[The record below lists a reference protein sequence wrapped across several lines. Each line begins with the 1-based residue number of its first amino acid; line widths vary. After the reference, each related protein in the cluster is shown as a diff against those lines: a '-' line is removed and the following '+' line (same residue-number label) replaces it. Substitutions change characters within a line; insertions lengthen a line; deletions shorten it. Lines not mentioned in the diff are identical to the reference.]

1 MRVTEKGVSAKN
13 ANQVEVPE
21 KNILT
26 KDTEQD
32 EEQNIWRLNKNSDF
46 PDSSSQAQY
55 FKGPENI

>member
-1 MRVTEKGVSAKN
+1 MRVTKKGVSAKD
-13 ANQVEVPE
+13 ANQVKVSE

-32 EEQNIWRLNKNSDF
+32 EEQNIRRLKKNSDF

-55 FKGPENI
+55 FKGPKNI